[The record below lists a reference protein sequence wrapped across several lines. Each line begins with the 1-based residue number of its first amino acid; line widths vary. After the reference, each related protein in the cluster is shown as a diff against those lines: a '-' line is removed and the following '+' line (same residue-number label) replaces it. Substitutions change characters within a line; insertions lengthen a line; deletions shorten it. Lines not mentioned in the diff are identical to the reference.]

1 MPRPRRYTRADSGNA
16 PSSSMKRAVVSA
28 WYQSWTK
35 PSRASAMAGRSTS
48 ASSMVPKRS
57 RASVNPATEPGT
69 ATARGPTTLAS
80 SATRGHAKSS
90 DTPPPATRYMP
101 SYAAAGATALKST
114 VRVSS
119 SLARWTS
126 MVPAPPMVLMKG
138 STTVIANAVATAAS
152 MALPP
157 RARIAAPTS
166 APIGCSATT
175 RPRGASG
182 VFLVTTSS
190 ERIIFPSFVR
200 SARLIL
206 RDVHETDAGEVEPP
220 SHRVDPGFGRLRLD
234 VGPILAGELLD
245 LAHVGRG
252 PLRGAEQDHDLFLGH
267 ADLGL
272 THGPERQHPG
282 RVGVLLILGE
292 IAADREI
299 QLALPVQALL
309 ERGLASVGQR
319 HPVDPQL
326 LGLGPLGRPLL
337 EDGTIRRA
345 RGHRQHD
352 REHHPDPPHADR

>member
-1 MPRPRRYTRADSGNA
+1 MPRPRRYTLADSGNA
-16 PSSSMKRAVVSA
+16 PSSSMNRAMVSA

-35 PSRASAMAGRSTS
+35 PSRASAMAGRNTS
-48 ASSMVPKRS
+48 PSSMVPKRS
-57 RASVNPATEPGT
+57 RARVNRATEPGT

-80 SATRGHAKSS
+80 SCTRGHAKRS
-90 DTPPPATRYMP
+90 DTPPPTTRYIP
-101 SYAAAGATALKST
+101 SYEAAGATALKST
-114 VRVSS
+114 VSVSF
-119 SLARWTS
+119 SLARCTS
-126 MVPAPPMVLMKG
+126 MVPAPPIVLMKG

-190 ERIIFPSFVR
+190 ERIIDGPFAR

-245 LAHVGRG
+245 LARVGRG

-337 EDGTIRRA
+337 EDGEAARRT
-345 RGHRQHD
+345 RSRRHHD
-352 REHHPDPPHADR
+352 REHHPRPFHG